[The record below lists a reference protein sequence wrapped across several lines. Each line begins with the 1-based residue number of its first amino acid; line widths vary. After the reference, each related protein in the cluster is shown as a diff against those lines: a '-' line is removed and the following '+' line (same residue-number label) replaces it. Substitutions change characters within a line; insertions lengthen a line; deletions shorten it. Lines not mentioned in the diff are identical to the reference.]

1 MAWFWRRLPQRG
13 KVATFDRSWY
23 GRVLVERVEG
33 FCSEADWM
41 RAYAEIN
48 DFEDQL
54 VSAGA
59 VVVKFWLSVSQDEQL
74 ARFKARESE
83 TFKRYKITPDDW
95 RNREKW
101 PLYEPAVCD
110 MIDRTSTSNALW
122 TLVEADNKY
131 FARVKILRT
140 LVNKLEAVLE

>member
-1 MAWFWRRLPQRG
+1 
-13 KVATFDRSWY
+13 
-23 GRVLVERVEG
+23 
-33 FCSEADWM
+33 M

-110 MIDRTSTSNALW
+110 MIDRTSTQTAPW
-122 TLVEADNKY
+122 TLVEANNKHY
-131 FARVKILRT
+131 ARIKVLRT
-140 LVNKLEAVLE
+140 LCERLESQLDTTPEDDAAG